1 MEHQEY
7 WLFLAENLKALSE
20 LRTNDCKKAEYCAIV
35 NRQESCVFLAK
46 FDTLLKDKLKE
57 LELEAKQLE
66 EKEKQL
72 AERAKNLDL
81 LKQQLDKILTIKN

>member
-1 MEHQEY
+1 MNYQEY
-7 WLFLAENLKALSE
+7 WLFLTENLKALSE
-20 LRTNDCKKAEYCAIV
+20 LRTNACKKAEYCTIA
-35 NRQESCVFLAK
+35 NREESCLFLAK
-46 FDTLLKDKLKE
+46 FDRLLKDKLKE

>member
-1 MEHQEY
+1 MTYQEY
-7 WLFLAENLKALSE
+7 WLFLTENLKALSE
-20 LRTNDCKKAEYCAIV
+20 LKTNDCVNAKNCAIT
-35 NRQESCVFLAK
+35 NTLQSCLYLAK

-66 EKEKQL
+66 EKEKEL